1 MILVL
6 LTVPIAVAGVIAQW
20 DGLMY
25 VAQDKI
31 TFAWDPS
38 QGADYYEVQAL
49 WIDPTSGPVIYDLGQ
64 TSDTQMEIMK
74 PRTGH
79 FYFRVRAC
87 NEAGCSDWSE
97 SIDPEKTQIGKPFR
111 VYFKTAPPQGGIT
124 IE

>member
-1 MILVL
+1 MLPVIPTITLGGI
-6 LTVPIAVAGVIAQW
+6 IATW
-20 DGLMY
+20 DGTMY

-49 WIDPTSGPVIYDLGQ
+49 WIDPSTGPLVYKLGQ

-79 FYFRVRAC
+79 FVFQVRSC
-87 NEAGCSDWSE
+87 NEAGCSEWSRT
-97 SIDPEKTQIGKPFR
+97 DDTTKTQIGKPFR